1 MFPHE
6 FALMVIAVM
15 VATALPAWAWWAAA
29 DDDGPEVLPDARL
42 RAAIEASAG
51 PSHLPAASTDWPY
64 PSFG

>member
-29 DDDGPEVLPDARL
+29 DDDGPEVLPDPRL

-51 PSHLPAASTDWPY
+51 PSQLPAASTDWPY
-64 PSFG
+64 PAFG